1 MWLMLQ
7 QEKPEDYVVASGT
20 CHSVREFVQAAFE
33 LVGLDYQKY
42 VEIDEKF
49 YRPAEVQL
57 LQGDS
62 SKARE
67 KLGWQPRIAFE
78 GLVKKMVVADL
89 RYYHFCP
96 ARPELRLT
104 V

>member
-1 MWLMLQ
+1 MLQ
-7 QEKPEDYVVASGT
+7 QENPEDYVAASGT
-20 CHSVREFVQAAFE
+20 CHSVREFVQAAFD

-42 VEIDEKF
+42 IVIDDKF

-67 KLGWQPRIAFE
+67 KLGWQPRIAFNE
-78 GLVKKMVVADL
+78 LVKEMVDADL
-89 RYYHFCP
+89 RYYSGLND
-96 ARPELRLT
+96 LRI
-104 V
+104 